1 MMMLKRIWIIF
12 TRDLKVNTREFMT
25 IYMMVIPLI
34 LAVGINFLSP
44 GVNDTS
50 VNLALIKNENPEQA
64 VYFNDFA
71 HVELFSDEQKVED
84 RVRTRDDVVGIL
96 PKDNGYYI
104 MTQGNESE
112 MVIEYAKLLN
122 VLYESDV
129 QLEDACS
136 EIIEFGRTVPPLKKM
151 LVNMLLLM
159 ISMLAGMLISMN
171 IVEEKADNTV
181 SAINVTPISRR
192 AFILGKGFT
201 GMFVA
206 LFSSISV
213 ILITGFYTVN
223 LGQAALV
230 VFSLT
235 ILSLLI
241 GFIQGLNSDDAM
253 EAAGNVKLM
262 FLPMAGS
269 IAGYELVTGNWRIF
283 FYWSP
288 FYWAYRAND
297 MILSKSGTWPQLI
310 FSIGIIL
317 AICGAAYALLAPRIR
332 KGLQQ

>member
-1 MMMLKRIWIIF
+1 MIKKICIIF
-12 TRDLKVNTREFMT
+12 LRDIRVNTREFMT
-25 IYMMVIPLI
+25 LYMIIIPLI

-44 GVNDTS
+44 GINDTT
-50 VNLALIKNENPEQA
+50 VNLALIENENPEQA
-64 VYFNDFA
+64 AYFDDFA
-71 HVELFSDEQKVED
+71 HVELFSDKQGVED
-84 RVRTRDDVVGIL
+84 RVMSRDDVIGIL

-104 MTQGNESE
+104 IIQGNEPES
-112 MVIEYAKLLN
+112 VLEYSKLLN

-129 QLEDACS
+129 QLEDARS

-151 LVNMLLLM
+151 LVNMLLLL
-159 ISMLAGMLISMN
+159 ISMLAGMLIAMN
-171 IVEEKADNTV
+171 ILEEKVDNTV
-181 SAINVTPISRR
+181 SAINVTPTSRS
-192 AFILGKGFT
+192 AFILGKSFT

-206 LFSSISV
+206 LFSSIACL
-213 ILITGFYTVN
+213 LITGFYNVN

-241 GFIQGLNSDDAM
+241 GFIQGINSDDAM
-253 EAAGNVKLM
+253 EAAGSVKLM

-269 IAGYELVTGNWRIF
+269 IAGYELVTGNWKIF

-310 FSIGIIL
+310 LYIGIIL
-317 AICGAAYALLAPRIR
+317 AICGAVYALLAPRIR
-332 KGLQQ
+332 KGLQ

>member
-1 MMMLKRIWIIF
+1 MLKRIWVIF
-12 TRDLKVNTREFMT
+12 TRDLRVNMREFIT
-25 IYMMVIPLI
+25 IYMMIIPLL

-44 GVNDTS
+44 GINDTS
-50 VNLALIKNENPEQA
+50 VNMALIKNENPTQA
-64 VYFNDFA
+64 EYFNDFA

-84 RVRTRDDVVGIL
+84 RVRARDDVLGIL

-104 MTQGNESE
+104 MTQGNEAES
-112 MVIEYAKLLN
+112 VIEYTKLLN

-129 QLEDACS
+129 QLEDARS

-151 LVNMLLLM
+151 LTNVLLLL
-159 ISMLAGMLISMN
+159 ISMLAGMLIAIN
-171 IVEEKADNTV
+171 ILEEKIDNTV
-181 SAINVTPISRR
+181 SAINVTPTSRR

-206 LFSSISV
+206 LFSSIAV

-223 LGQAALV
+223 IGQIVLV
-230 VFSLT
+230 VFSST

-241 GFIQGLNSDDAM
+241 GFIQGLNSDDFM
-253 EAAGNVKLM
+253 EAAGSVKLL

-269 IAGYELVTGNWRIF
+269 IAGYEFVKGNWQIF

-288 FYWAYRAND
+288 FYWAYKAND
-297 MILSKSGTWPQLI
+297 IILSKSGTWPHLI
-310 FSIGIIL
+310 LYISIIL
-317 AICGAAYALLAPRIR
+317 VICGAVYAILAPRIV
-332 KGLQQ
+332 KGLQH

>member
-1 MMMLKRIWIIF
+1 MMLKKIWIIF
-12 TRDLKVNTREFMT
+12 IRDIRVNTREFMT
-25 IYMMVIPLI
+25 LYMMIIPLV

-44 GVNDTS
+44 GINDTS
-50 VNLALIKNENPEQA
+50 VNLALIENENTKQA
-64 VYFNDFA
+64 AYFDDFA
-71 HVELFSDEQKVED
+71 HVELFSDEQRVED
-84 RVRTRDDVVGIL
+84 RVMSRDDVIGIL

-104 MTQGNESE
+104 MTQGNEPE
-112 MVIEYAKLLN
+112 LVIEYAKLLN

-129 QLEDACS
+129 QLEDARS

-151 LVNMLLLM
+151 LVNMLLLL
-159 ISMLAGMLISMN
+159 ITMLAGMLIAMN
-171 IVEEKADNTV
+171 ILEEKVDQTV
-181 SAINVTPISRR
+181 SAINVTPASRS
-192 AFILGKGFT
+192 AFILGKSFT

-206 LFSSISV
+206 LFSSIACL
-213 ILITGFYTVN
+213 LITGFYDIN

-241 GFIQGLNSDDAM
+241 GFIQGINSDDAM
-253 EAAGNVKLM
+253 EAAGSVKLM

-269 IAGYELVTGNWRIF
+269 IAGYELVTGNWKIF

-310 FSIGIIL
+310 LYIGIIL

-332 KGLQQ
+332 KGLQ

>member
-1 MMMLKRIWIIF
+1 MIKKICIIF
-12 TRDLKVNTREFMT
+12 LRDIRVNTREFMT
-25 IYMMVIPLI
+25 LYMMIIPLI

-44 GVNDTS
+44 GINDTT
-50 VNLALIKNENPEQA
+50 VNLALIENENPEQA
-64 VYFNDFA
+64 AYFDDFA
-71 HVELFSDEQKVED
+71 HVELFSDEQRVED
-84 RVRTRDDVVGIL
+84 RVMSRDDVIGIL

-104 MTQGNESE
+104 MTQGNEPKS
-112 MVIEYAKLLN
+112 VLEYSKLLN

-129 QLEDACS
+129 QLEDARS

-151 LVNMLLLM
+151 LVNMLLLL
-159 ISMLAGMLISMN
+159 ISMLAGMIIAMN
-171 IVEEKADNTV
+171 VLEEKVDNTV
-181 SAINVTPISRR
+181 SAINVTPTSRS
-192 AFILGKGFT
+192 AFILGKSLT
-201 GMFVA
+201 GMFIA
-206 LFSSISV
+206 LFSSIACL
-213 ILITGFYTVN
+213 LITGFYNVN

-241 GFIQGLNSDDAM
+241 GFIQGINSDDAM
-253 EAAGNVKLM
+253 EAAGSVKLM

-269 IAGYELVTGNWRIF
+269 IAGYEFVTGNWQIF

-310 FSIGIIL
+310 LYIGIIL
-317 AICGAAYALLAPRIR
+317 VICGAVYALLAPRIR
-332 KGLQQ
+332 KGLQ

>member
-1 MMMLKRIWIIF
+1 MLKKILIIF
-12 TRDLKVNTREFMT
+12 IRDIRINTREFMT
-25 IYMMVIPLI
+25 LYMMIIPLV

-44 GVNDTS
+44 SINDTS
-50 VNLALIKNENPEQA
+50 VNLALIENENPEQA
-64 VYFNDFA
+64 SYFDDFA

-84 RVRTRDDVVGIL
+84 RVMSRDTVVGIL

-104 MTQGNESE
+104 MTQGNEPES
-112 MVIEYAKLLN
+112 VLEYAKLLN

-129 QLEDACS
+129 QLEDARS

-159 ISMLAGMLISMN
+159 ISMLAGMLIAMN
-171 IVEEKADNTV
+171 ILEEKMDQTV
-181 SAINVTPISRR
+181 SAINVTPTSRR
-192 AFILGKGFT
+192 AFILGKSLT
-201 GMFVA
+201 GMAVA
-206 LFSSISV
+206 LFSSIACL
-213 ILITGFYTVN
+213 LITGFYNVN

-230 VFSLT
+230 VFSST

-241 GFIQGLNSDDAM
+241 GFIQGINSDDVM
-253 EAAGNVKLM
+253 EAAGSVKLM

-269 IAGYELVTGNWRIF
+269 IAGYEFVTGNWQIF

-288 FYWAYRAND
+288 FYWAYKAND

-310 FSIGIIL
+310 LFIGIIL
-317 AICGAAYALLAPRIR
+317 AICGAAYALLAPRIV
-332 KGLQQ
+332 KGLQ